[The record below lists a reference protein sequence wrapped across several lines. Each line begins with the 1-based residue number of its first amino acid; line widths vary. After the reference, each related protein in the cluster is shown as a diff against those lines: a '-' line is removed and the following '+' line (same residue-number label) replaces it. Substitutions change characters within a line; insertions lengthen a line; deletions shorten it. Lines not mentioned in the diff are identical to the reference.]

1 MSGCDI
7 DFYVFVLLVL
17 KKDLICEMV
26 LSGYLAHRVWSQ
38 VDFELPN
45 LYCSSGF
52 FSELG
57 LVTGIGTVGNESI
70 KIYLIYVSEVC

>member
-1 MSGCDI
+1 MSGYDI
-7 DFYVFVLLVL
+7 DFYFLLLLFL
-17 KKDLICEMV
+17 KRHLICEMV
-26 LSGYLAHRVWSQ
+26 LSGYLAHCVWSE

-70 KIYLIYVSEVC
+70 KI

>member
-1 MSGCDI
+1 MSGYDI

-26 LSGYLAHRVWSQ
+26 LSGYLAHRVWSE

-70 KIYLIYVSEVC
+70 KICLRNFKNSV